1 MTMFPPHR
9 APEWER
15 PPQVIVRVAESAAA
29 GAPKRS
35 DRGQAIFREMRG
47 GDRRLTV
54 RLAYANI
61 STKFNC
67 GANKFAYCAMA
78 RMKPKPQPKASPRPR
93 ARADASAPR
102 LDRGE
107 SPAIDLGRT
116 ARRLRESQNL
126 TLADVAGRAD
136 ISSAMLS
143 RLETG
148 RVSPSLE
155 TIVALSKALGVT
167 ASVLLQRV
175 GADDGGAQLIRAGEG
190 LETVRS
196 GTRRGHTYH
205 LLAAQRGP
213 RKVFE
218 PFLVTLNDR
227 SEVFPGFQH
236 PGVEFIHMLSGI
248 LHYRHGRHSYV
259 LKPGDTLT
267 FRGDIAHGPER
278 LEKVPIRMLSM
289 IIYANE
295 EE

>member
-1 MTMFPPHR
+1 MQDGPR
-9 APEWER
+9 R
-15 PPQVIVRVAESAAA
+15 
-29 GAPKRS
+29 GPKR
-35 DRGQAIFREMRG
+35 R
-47 GDRRLTV
+47 
-54 RLAYANI
+54 
-61 STKFNC
+61 
-67 GANKFAYCAMA
+67 
-78 RMKPKPQPKASPRPR
+78 ASSAVTLPSLER
-93 ARADASAPR
+93 AQN
-102 LDRGE
+102 
-107 SPAIDLGRT
+107 PALDLGRT

-126 TLADVAGRAD
+126 TLADVGRRAN

-155 TIVALSKALGVT
+155 TIVALSQALGVT
-167 ASVLLQRV
+167 PSILMQRI

-213 RKVFE
+213 RKTFE
-218 PFLVTLNDR
+218 PFLVTFNDK

-236 PGVEFIHMLSGI
+236 PGIEFIHI
-248 LHYRHGRHSYV
+248 LTGVIHYRHGRHTYV
-259 LKPGDTLT
+259 LRPGDTLT
-267 FRGDIAHGPER
+267 FRGDVAHGPER
-278 LEKVPIRMLSM
+278 LEKMPIRLLSL

>member
-1 MTMFPPHR
+1 MAKLKFKADSKASRHLPR
-9 APEWER
+9 ASS
-15 PPQVIVRVAESAAA
+15 PQ
-29 GAPKRS
+29 GAPAAPVNPS
-35 DRGQAIFREMRG
+35 G
-47 GDRRLTV
+47 
-54 RLAYANI
+54 
-61 STKFNC
+61 
-67 GANKFAYCAMA
+67 
-78 RMKPKPQPKASPRPR
+78 R
-93 ARADASAPR
+93 A
-102 LDRGE
+102 E

-126 TLADVAGRAD
+126 TLADVAGRAN

-155 TIVALSKALGVT
+155 TIVALSQALGVT
-167 ASVLLQRV
+167 ASVLMQRV

-236 PGVEFIHMLSGI
+236 PGIEFIHLLSGV
-248 LHYRHGRHSYV
+248 LHYRHGRHVYV

-267 FRGDIAHGPER
+267 FRGDVAHGPER
-278 LEKVPIRMLSM
+278 LEKVPIRMLSI
-289 IIYANE
+289 IIYASE
-295 EE
+295 EA

>member
-1 MTMFPPHR
+1 MPVMTR
-9 APEWER
+9 R
-15 PPQVIVRVAESAAA
+15 PRSARTKAESAAGRHA
-29 GAPKRS
+29 RDHQSHAPGPALERS
-35 DRGQAIFREMRG
+35 Q
-47 GDRRLTV
+47 T
-54 RLAYANI
+54 
-61 STKFNC
+61 
-67 GANKFAYCAMA
+67 
-78 RMKPKPQPKASPRPR
+78 
-93 ARADASAPR
+93 
-102 LDRGE
+102 
-107 SPAIDLGRT
+107 PAVDLGRT

-126 TLADVAGRAD
+126 TLADVAGRAN

-155 TIVALSKALGVT
+155 TIVALSQALGVT
-167 ASVLLQRV
+167 ASALMQRV
-175 GADDGGAQLIRAGEG
+175 GVDDGGAQLIRAGEG

-236 PGVEFIHMLSGI
+236 PGTEFIHLLSGV
-248 LHYRHGRHSYV
+248 LHYRHGRHTYV
-259 LKPGDTLT
+259 LRPGDTLT

-278 LEKVPIRMLSM
+278 LEKVPIRMLSL
-289 IIYANE
+289 IIYGSE
-295 EE
+295 DD

>member
-1 MTMFPPHR
+1 MTKLKLKADLKADPKAPYRPPHST
-9 APEWER
+9 R
-15 PPQVIVRVAESAAA
+15 PPTKSAAA
-29 GAPKRS
+29 
-35 DRGQAIFREMRG
+35 
-47 GDRRLTV
+47 V
-54 RLAYANI
+54 
-61 STKFNC
+61 
-67 GANKFAYCAMA
+67 
-78 RMKPKPQPKASPRPR
+78 KAAGR
-93 ARADASAPR
+93 A
-102 LDRGE
+102 E

-126 TLADVAGRAD
+126 TLADVAGRAN

-155 TIVALSKALGVT
+155 TIVALSQALGVT
-167 ASVLLQRV
+167 ASVLMQRV

-227 SEVFPGFQH
+227 RERFAGFQH
-236 PGVEFIHMLSGI
+236 PPLSARPVQLRTQAGRYPDFSRRRCARSGTPGKSPHTHVVAHH
-248 LHYRHGRHSYV
+248 LRHR
-259 LKPGDTLT
+259 
-267 FRGDIAHGPER
+267 
-278 LEKVPIRMLSM
+278 
-289 IIYANE
+289 
-295 EE
+295 

>member
-1 MTMFPPHR
+1 MTKRQRRR
-9 APEWER
+9 AAVTR
-15 PPQVIVRVAESAAA
+15 H
-29 GAPKRS
+29 AP
-35 DRGQAIFREMRG
+35 
-47 GDRRLTV
+47 T
-54 RLAYANI
+54 
-61 STKFNC
+61 
-67 GANKFAYCAMA
+67 
-78 RMKPKPQPKASPRPR
+78 
-93 ARADASAPR
+93 
-102 LDRGE
+102 E
-107 SPAIDLGRT
+107 SPALELGRT

-126 TLADVAGRAD
+126 TLADVAARAD

-155 TIVALSKALGVT
+155 TLVALAQALGVT
-167 ASVLLQRV
+167 PSILMQSV
-175 GADDGGAQLIRAGEG
+175 GSDDAEGAQLIRAGEG

-236 PGVEFIHMLSGI
+236 PGVEFLHMLSGI

-259 LKPGDTLT
+259 LKQGDTLT
-267 FRGDIAHGPER
+267 FRGDVAHGPER
-278 LEKVPIRMLSM
+278 LERVPVRLLSL
-289 IIYANE
+289 IIYTGGDD
-295 EE
+295 

>member
-1 MTMFPPHR
+1 MNHKADPKAPRRSRSTPP
-9 APEWER
+9 P
-15 PPQVIVRVAESAAA
+15 VKSAAA
-29 GAPKRS
+29 VKA
-35 DRGQAIFREMRG
+35 A
-47 GDRRLTV
+47 
-54 RLAYANI
+54 
-61 STKFNC
+61 
-67 GANKFAYCAMA
+67 A
-78 RMKPKPQPKASPRPR
+78 R
-93 ARADASAPR
+93 D
-102 LDRGE
+102 E

-126 TLADVAGRAD
+126 TLADVAARAN

-155 TIVALSKALGVT
+155 TIVALSHALGVT
-167 ASVLLQRV
+167 ASVLMQRV

-236 PGVEFIHMLSGI
+236 PGVEFIHLLSGMM
-248 LHYRHGRHSYV
+248 HYRHGRHTYV
-259 LKPGDTLT
+259 LRPGDSLT
-267 FRGDIAHGPER
+267 FRGDVAHGPER
-278 LEKVPIRMLSM
+278 LEKVPIRMLSL
-289 IIYANE
+289 IIYAGDE
-295 EE
+295 E

>member
-1 MTMFPPHR
+1 MTRKTLPADRKP
-9 APEWER
+9 
-15 PPQVIVRVAESAAA
+15 ESALGRRAKA
-29 GAPKRS
+29 QKSKPEGPALERS
-35 DRGQAIFREMRG
+35 Q
-47 GDRRLTV
+47 
-54 RLAYANI
+54 
-61 STKFNC
+61 
-67 GANKFAYCAMA
+67 
-78 RMKPKPQPKASPRPR
+78 
-93 ARADASAPR
+93 
-102 LDRGE
+102 
-107 SPAIDLGRT
+107 SPAVDLGRT

-126 TLADVAGRAD
+126 TLADVAGRAH

-155 TIVALSKALGVT
+155 TIVALSQALGVT
-167 ASVLLQRV
+167 ASALMQRV
-175 GADDGGAQLIRAGEG
+175 GVDDGGAQLIRAGEG

-236 PGVEFIHMLSGI
+236 PGIEFIHLLSGV
-248 LHYRHGRHSYV
+248 LHYRHGRHTYV
-259 LKPGDTLT
+259 LRPGDTLT

-278 LEKVPIRMLSM
+278 LEKIPIRMLSL
-289 IIYANE
+289 IIYGQE
-295 EE
+295 DD